1 MVHPRLFVND
11 FSIIVPVLGHDKL
24 VMVWNYRHA
33 IQGWELELPAG
44 HIENGESPEAC
55 ARRELEEETGYSA
68 GSWKRL
74 GWFHPSPGISS
85 QKAYAYLARKLK
97 RGVLHREQYE
107 FGMEVKTLGLRD
119 AYRTTGCLQ
128 AVVAWRDCPLADR
141 VGFGYSA
148 TRDPENEESYCFA
161 PQLVQNEF
169 PRASGTPQERHFA
182 VAVATAGACTG
193 AEGEGLY
200 WRVACAAGAY

>member
-1 MVHPRLFVND
+1 MVSSLSGNILAESLRL
-11 FSIIVPVLGHDKL
+11 SCPS
-24 VMVWNYRHA
+24 A
-33 IQGWELELPAG
+33 E
-44 HIENGESPEAC
+44 
-55 ARRELEEETGYSA
+55 A
-68 GSWKRL
+68 GSFASRAVRVRY
-74 GWFHPSPGISS
+74 GGQDP
-85 QKAYAYLARKLK
+85 
-97 RGVLHREQYE
+97 
-107 FGMEVKTLGLRD
+107 
-119 AYRTTGCLQ
+119 RTTGGLQ

-169 PRASGTPQERHFA
+169 PGASGTPQERHFA